1 MEDASRLAVLWLCFV
16 LAILAASPSKAGG
29 DHEAPAGSAHAMP
42 SDAFHNKSVIT
53 DHHHIEEDLK
63 HQIGEIDLETL
74 SEEELE
80 FYYFTLHDFDQNK
93 MLDGLE
99 ILAALREGLLHHV
112 GSVFT
117 PEEQLQHYTGMTD
130 EVLEKDDLDQ
140 DGFLSYVEY
149 MHSQKR
155 TASPTTILD
164 KSAKD
169 KKGLKNS
176 A

>member
-1 MEDASRLAVLWLCFV
+1 MEDARRLNLLQLWCLLGLVCQFV
-16 LAILAASPSKAGG
+16 PQSSSDNNKVDGGSP
-29 DHEAPAGSAHAMP
+29 HAMP
-42 SDAFHNKSVIT
+42 GDAFHNKSIIT
-53 DHHHIEEDLK
+53 DHHHLEEDLK
-63 HQIGEIDLETL
+63 HQIGEIDLEKL

-93 MLDGLE
+93 RLDGLE
-99 ILAALREGLLHHV
+99 ILAALRESLIHHV

-117 PEEQLQHYTGMTD
+117 QEEQMKIYTDMTD
-130 EVLEKDDLDQ
+130 EVLEKDDLDK

-155 TASPTTILD
+155 IASPTTILD

-169 KKGLKNS
+169 KKSLNN
-176 A
+176 